1 MLKYKYMC
9 DSVRIYIHMHKYKQV
24 IARKQERT
32 PTAPG
37 RSASEGDVRRI
48 RK

>member
-1 MLKYKYMC
+1 M
-9 DSVRIYIHMHKYKQV
+9 SVAGV

-32 PTAPG
+32 PTASS